1 MQDFNEFKQ
10 KYPDIARILEN
21 PETQLTEEWI
31 QKANEKD
38 AWIKKAKAILSG
50 AQKTKQSVIFHQPV
64 DIKKYNIPD
73 YYDVIKRPMD
83 FSTIKTKLNSNV
95 YSDMDEFINDLLLV
109 FWNCDRYNGE

>member
-38 AWIKKAKAILSG
+38 AW
-50 AQKTKQSVIFHQPV
+50 
-64 DIKKYNIPD
+64 
-73 YYDVIKRPMD
+73 
-83 FSTIKTKLNSNV
+83 
-95 YSDMDEFINDLLLV
+95 
-109 FWNCDRYNGE
+109 